1 MEFLHELDGILSDM
15 TPVMLDEMNAVR
27 LMNRTDSKFLL
38 NRTQLMAM
46 APQWKSNFLV
56 QEIEGKRISAYK
68 TLYFDTPD
76 AITYTVHHNR
86 QLHRQKIRQRI
97 YLDTNDAFCEIKNK
111 VNTGRTKKKRIH
123 IPLSSWGDLYE
134 LPEMADFIREKVWIT
149 DQHLYPRLQNQFHR
163 VTLVNQAKTERITI
177 DTGISFVNMRDE
189 TKATVNGLV
198 IVEVKQDGS
207 KPSDFK
213 QILRENRVQQKGL
226 SKYCLGMLLTDSEIK
241 YNRFKA
247 KVRYVEN
254 LIGQDLPIRSMNSV
268 FE

>member
-198 IVEVKQDGS
+198 IVEVKQDGG
-207 KPSDFK
+207 KLSDFK
-213 QILRENRVQQKGL
+213 KILRETRVRQRGL
-226 SKYCLGMLLTDSEIK
+226 SKYCLGMMLTDKQIK
-241 YNRFKA
+241 YNRFKT
-247 KVRYVEN
+247 KIRYVEK